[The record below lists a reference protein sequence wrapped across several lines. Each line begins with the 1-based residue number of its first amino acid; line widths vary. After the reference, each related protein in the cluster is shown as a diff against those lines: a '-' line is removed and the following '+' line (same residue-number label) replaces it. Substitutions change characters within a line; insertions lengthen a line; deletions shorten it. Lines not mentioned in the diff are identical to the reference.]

1 MLAAFTTRISG
12 MLRHWFSFFLVVGFL
27 LSTTACRPINLQDA
41 QRIAAFSNW
50 TGHNRVNLRERKRHV
65 SWENAKLLFGIGP
78 EISEQATLYLK
89 RYDVTPT
96 LGRTKLDALQQL
108 QVLAESEPSL
118 DKEFTLS
125 ELALIEAR
133 AAQNMGR
140 AEKSKLWYLN
150 SVYHA
155 YRYLFSPQFN
165 HYRNAY
171 SPEFRM
177 TVDYYNRSLEGLL
190 RILNKEDGL
199 KPNVVRILNIEQWH
213 VTFQIQLKG
222 PWAEEDFEKFEFS
235 SDYEVTGVGNQYRTE
250 GLGVPLI
257 AVRTRSLNQSPADKY
272 YPDGLTIPITAFL
285 RFNDGSTSYTNS
297 DITEGSKKIECLIE
311 FQDSLKNLNVQVNGR
326 PAPLQSDLTTPLG
339 YFLQNSPASHRLME
353 TVGLLDSKLVD
364 KFSGLYMLE
373 PYDPK
378 RVPVLLVHGFWSGP
392 FTWLEMFNELRAL
405 PEIREQYQFWF
416 YVYPTGQPFWIS
428 AKEMRND
435 LEIVRN
441 DIDPE
446 RKISTLDHMV
456 LVGHSM
462 GGLVS
467 RLQTVNSGESFWK
480 ILSDQPFENLQ
491 ADPAFKEEIR
501 DVLFFEANPSIKRVI
516 TIGTPH
522 RGSRFANSFTR
533 WLSHRIF
540 RLPDLINGSRLKQI
554 DNADEIFKNKEIL
567 TTKTS
572 LDSLSSE
579 SPFLAELVESG
590 SAPWV
595 RTHNI
600 VGNFEKR
607 PYLGVFGKAQPTA
620 GDGIVTTENAR
631 FEEAISQIQVNA
643 RHQDIQSHARAILEV
658 RRILR
663 EHGQD
668 VRTAL
673 LPDEGSPGVKHASF
687 TIDDLP
693 STEKP
698 EVKAGYRAPIQPV
711 EIPIPDF
718 SNSSGD
724 RQRTIPSGWQPF

>member
-177 TVDYYNRSLEGLL
+177 TVDYYNRSMEGLL

-297 DITEGSKKIECLIE
+297 DITEG
-311 FQDSLKNLNVQVNGR
+311 
-326 PAPLQSDLTTPLG
+326 
-339 YFLQNSPASHRLME
+339 
-353 TVGLLDSKLVD
+353 
-364 KFSGLYMLE
+364 
-373 PYDPK
+373 
-378 RVPVLLVHGFWSGP
+378 
-392 FTWLEMFNELRAL
+392 
-405 PEIREQYQFWF
+405 
-416 YVYPTGQPFWIS
+416 
-428 AKEMRND
+428 
-435 LEIVRN
+435 
-441 DIDPE
+441 
-446 RKISTLDHMV
+446 
-456 LVGHSM
+456 
-462 GGLVS
+462 
-467 RLQTVNSGESFWK
+467 
-480 ILSDQPFENLQ
+480 
-491 ADPAFKEEIR
+491 
-501 DVLFFEANPSIKRVI
+501 
-516 TIGTPH
+516 
-522 RGSRFANSFTR
+522 
-533 WLSHRIF
+533 
-540 RLPDLINGSRLKQI
+540 
-554 DNADEIFKNKEIL
+554 
-567 TTKTS
+567 
-572 LDSLSSE
+572 
-579 SPFLAELVESG
+579 
-590 SAPWV
+590 
-595 RTHNI
+595 
-600 VGNFEKR
+600 
-607 PYLGVFGKAQPTA
+607 
-620 GDGIVTTENAR
+620 
-631 FEEAISQIQVNA
+631 
-643 RHQDIQSHARAILEV
+643 
-658 RRILR
+658 
-663 EHGQD
+663 
-668 VRTAL
+668 
-673 LPDEGSPGVKHASF
+673 
-687 TIDDLP
+687 
-693 STEKP
+693 
-698 EVKAGYRAPIQPV
+698 
-711 EIPIPDF
+711 
-718 SNSSGD
+718 
-724 RQRTIPSGWQPF
+724 